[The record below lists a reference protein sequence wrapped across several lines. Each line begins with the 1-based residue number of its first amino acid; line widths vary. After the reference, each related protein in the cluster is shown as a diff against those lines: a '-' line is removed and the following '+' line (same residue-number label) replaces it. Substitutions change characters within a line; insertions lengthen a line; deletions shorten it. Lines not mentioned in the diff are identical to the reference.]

1 MEISLY
7 SVRGQWDCSRKAIL
21 EVKEPFDGRDISAAH
36 QRADF
41 WHSVALKHLG
51 DACEL
56 PPSVP
61 TEYGFP
67 NLLVGR
73 VLGQHVQG

>member
-7 SVRGQWDCSRKAIL
+7 SVRGEWDCGRKAIL
-21 EVKEPFDGRDISAAH
+21 EIKEPLDGRDISAAH

-51 DACEL
+51 YTGEL
-56 PPSVP
+56 PPSVS
-61 TEYGFP
+61 TEHGFP